1 MTKFYK
7 NNTEIKP
14 EIKPE
19 KRKSSKQIP
28 YSKVYSKGIT
38 AKGLRGFQRLNEN
51 ESMTENISFTLTKE
65 QKKLLQEYCLKNDIS
80 QSSLL
85 RKYVLDLIQL

>member
-1 MTKFYK
+1 MTK
-7 NNTEIKP
+7 T
-14 EIKPE
+14 
-19 KRKSSKQIP
+19 SKKIP

-38 AKGLRGFQRLNEN
+38 TKGLRGFQRLNEN
-51 ESMTENISFTLTKE
+51 EIMTENISFTLTKE